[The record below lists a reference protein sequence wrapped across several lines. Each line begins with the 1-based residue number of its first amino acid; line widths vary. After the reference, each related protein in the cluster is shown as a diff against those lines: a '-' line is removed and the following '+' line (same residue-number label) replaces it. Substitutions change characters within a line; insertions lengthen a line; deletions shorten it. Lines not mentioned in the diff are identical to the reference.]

1 VQYSPYTGVCLLD
14 LSRLLTLYA
23 SRKIKIGSFS
33 AASNVTG
40 VLTAT
45 NDVSILMHRA
55 NGWAFFDYA
64 SAAPYIDVRIYYYC
78 WYYLLVLF
86 VFIHLSSTPLHC
98 ILSFLTSPPSSS
110 FHFSL
115 LISHA
120 VLFSYCSHSLLISSL
135 LLSVSFLLSS
145 LPEF

>member
-45 NDVSILMHRA
+45 NDVSTLMHRA

-64 SAAPYIDVRIYYYC
+64 SAAPYIDVRTHYY
-78 WYYLLVLF
+78 
-86 VFIHLSSTPLHC
+86 
-98 ILSFLTSPPSSS
+98 
-110 FHFSL
+110 
-115 LISHA
+115 
-120 VLFSYCSHSLLISSL
+120 
-135 LLSVSFLLSS
+135 
-145 LPEF
+145 

>member
-1 VQYSPYTGVCLLD
+1 MDVLTVKYSPYTGVCLID

-64 SAAPYIDVRIYYYC
+64 SAAPYIDVRTRC
-78 WYYLLVLF
+78 LLV
-86 VFIHLSSTPLHC
+86 
-98 ILSFLTSPPSSS
+98 
-110 FHFSL
+110 
-115 LISHA
+115 
-120 VLFSYCSHSLLISSL
+120 
-135 LLSVSFLLSS
+135 
-145 LPEF
+145 